1 MDTIEMIIQ
10 TKSTL
15 HNLVVTKWFTQDLL
29 SIKWWGQIGFVIFSY
44 ILCFSLMDKTRLTK
58 TILFGA
64 LISVFAVVVDIVGSN
79 FNYWTHTV
87 FILPITPSIF
97 LYDIT
102 ALPMYYM
109 LIYQHAYSWKSYAV
123 WNIGASAIMGFV
135 FSPLL
140 VILGSIQFSNFSY
153 LDNFLMI
160 SFIGFLA
167 KAATSLIFSFEDQ
180 YQSLQ
185 RTSQPFARLQP
196 SMKPLDEP
204 KENQDDT
211 RDSQ

>member
-1 MDTIEMIIQ
+1 MIIQ

-29 SIKWWGQIGFVIFSY
+29 SIKWLGVIGFVIFSY

-58 TILFGA
+58 TILFGS
-64 LISVFAVVVDIVGSN
+64 LISVFSVVVDIVGSN

-87 FILPITPSIF
+87 LILPMTPSIF

-140 VILGSIQFSNFSY
+140 VILGIIRFSNFSY

-167 KAATSLIFSFEDQ
+167 KAATSLIFSFENQ
-180 YQSLQ
+180 YQSPQ
-185 RTSQPFARLQP
+185 RTSQPLTRFQP
-196 SMKPLDEP
+196 SMKPLDEQ
-204 KENQDDT
+204 KENQGDT
-211 RDSQ
+211 DSQ

>member
-1 MDTIEMIIQ
+1 MDTIEIIMQ
-10 TKSTL
+10 TKSML
-15 HNLVVTKWFTQDLL
+15 HNIAVTKWFTQDLL
-29 SIKWWGQIGFVIFSY
+29 SIKWWGAIGFVIFSY

-58 TILFGA
+58 TVLFGS
-64 LISVFAVVVDIVGSN
+64 LISVFAVVVDIIGSN

-87 FILPITPSIF
+87 FILPMTPSIF

-140 VILGSIQFSNFSY
+140 AILGIIRFDNFSNF
-153 LDNFLMI
+153 DNFLMI

-180 YQSLQ
+180 YQSTQ
-185 RTSQPFARLQP
+185 QTSQSLARLHP
-196 SMKPLDEP
+196 VMKPLDEQR
-204 KENQDDT
+204 KKQGDT
-211 RDSQ
+211 GDSQ

>member
-1 MDTIEMIIQ
+1 MIMQ
-10 TKSTL
+10 TKSML
-15 HNLVVTKWFTQDLL
+15 HNIAVTKWFTQDLL
-29 SIKWWGQIGFVIFSY
+29 SLKWWVAIGFVTFSY
-44 ILCFSLMDKTRLTK
+44 IFCFSLMDKTRLTK
-58 TILFGA
+58 TILFGS

-79 FNYWTHTV
+79 FNYWTHTIYL
-87 FILPITPSIF
+87 FPMIPSIF

-140 VILGSIQFSNFSY
+140 VILGIIRFDNFSY
-153 LDNFLMI
+153 LDNFLLI

-167 KAATSLIFSFEDQ
+167 KAATSLIFFFEDQ
-180 YQSLQ
+180 YQSTQ
-185 RTSQPFARLQP
+185 RTSQSLARLHP
-196 SMKPLDEP
+196 VMKPLDEP
-204 KENQDDT
+204 KANQGDT
-211 RDSQ
+211 EESQ

>member
-1 MDTIEMIIQ
+1 MIMQ
-10 TKSTL
+10 TKSML
-15 HNLVVTKWFTQDLL
+15 HNIAVTKWFTQDLL
-29 SIKWWGQIGFVIFSY
+29 SLKWWGAIGFVTFSY

-58 TILFGA
+58 TILFGS

-79 FNYWTHTV
+79 FNYWTHTIYI
-87 FILPITPSIF
+87 FPMIPSIF

-109 LIYQHAYSWKSYAV
+109 LIYQRAYSWKSYAV

-140 VILGSIQFSNFSY
+140 VILGIIRFDNFSY
-153 LDNFLMI
+153 LDNFLLI

-180 YQSLQ
+180 YQSTQ
-185 RTSQPFARLQP
+185 RTSKSLARLHP
-196 SMKPLDEP
+196 VMKPLDEP
-204 KENQDDT
+204 KVNQGDT
-211 RDSQ
+211 EESQ

>member
-1 MDTIEMIIQ
+1 MIIQ

-15 HNLVVTKWFTQDLL
+15 HNLAVTNWFTQDLF
-29 SIKWWGQIGFVIFSY
+29 SIKWWGIIGFVIFSY

-58 TILFGA
+58 TILFGS

-87 FILPITPSIF
+87 FILPMIPSIF

-140 VILGSIQFSNFSY
+140 VLLGIIRFSNFSY

-180 YQSLQ
+180 YQSPQ
-185 RTSQPFARLQP
+185 RTSQPLARFQP

-204 KENQDDT
+204 KENQGDT
-211 RDSQ
+211 GDSQ

>member
-1 MDTIEMIIQ
+1 MIIQ

-15 HNLVVTKWFTQDLL
+15 HNLVVTKWLTQDLL
-29 SIKWWGQIGFVIFSY
+29 SIKWWGVIGFVIFSY

-58 TILFGA
+58 TILFGS

-87 FILPITPSIF
+87 FILPMTPSIF

-109 LIYQHAYSWKSYAV
+109 LIYQHTYSWKSYAV

-135 FSPLL
+135 FSPSL
-140 VILGSIQFSNFSY
+140 VMLGIIRFSNFSY

-180 YQSLQ
+180 YQSTQ
-185 RTSQPFARLQP
+185 RTSPTSAQLQP
-196 SMKPLDEP
+196 AMKPLNEQR
-204 KENQDDT
+204 ENQGDT
-211 RDSQ
+211 GDNQ